1 MSSKTVKTVQGK
13 LIKDDSKENCRE
25 RESEVILA
33 IFILESRRVIAMA
46 DIIEK
51 LRAHAGVATL
61 FLGYK
66 TPNTLFLARIEPGF
80 QRRNL
85 LRQVGKQRLTGQ

>member
-1 MSSKTVKTVQGK
+1 MTLKTVQGK
-13 LIKDDSKENCRE
+13 LIKDDSNENCRE

-33 IFILESRRVIAMA
+33 IFKLESRGVVAMA
-46 DIIEK
+46 HIIEK
-51 LRAHAGVATL
+51 RRAQAGVATPL
-61 FLGYK
+61 LVYR

-80 QRRNL
+80 QGRTL